1 MKQFAFDGEWVPD
14 IDPSKIGENNFAIL
28 RNFRYDDGGIAPVEG
43 YTKLTTLPCDTNNT
57 YVYPAEA
64 VHIESTVAGDYV
76 VCAAWNSDETDS
88 RIYYR
93 TTSLVA
99 AGNFETASLF
109 TPNSA
114 AVDHR
119 LAELPRGVGYANE
132 YESIV
137 WEGETT
143 LPGGVFTSTGV
154 TNLSAPNAIHYT
166 NEVRNDYDDST
177 NVMSVDTTHR
187 SVVIGT
193 TRPASSWTFTVK
205 TPNAVAGST
214 TGYMWTSSGWED
226 MSVTDGTKSGTNP
239 FAISGTITTAADVV
253 TRCRPA
259 FMEGMYLYWYLF
271 IITGAIFTVSKI
283 TCRMPAQPIV
293 DIWDGVY
300 RTCVSHEV
308 LLDSGSSARDYLL
321 EVNEPSN
328 IDNPIGSRI
337 GTLTDSGY
345 IEVAF
350 EEATAGIFFELLG
363 SLENTNTSTG
373 SVAYWNGTA
382 YTTVG
387 TIYDN
392 TQTGG
397 DTIFGRTGTI
407 TWAPPAVGSEKIRT
421 KQGVTGFFYRLTVS
435 HDLSGGTDEGVII
448 DIISGI
454 PAPRVM
460 RGHKFPA
467 RYGQRSFWCGDVY
480 GNEPNSM
487 DYGPPNTVDVFNGT
501 QSSDRGQRIYVG
513 DQAVLTGATSI
524 YNRFGSSIYET
535 MLIFKNAS
543 THLMY
548 GTGPH
553 DYKLYTI
560 SQSYGCPAP
569 RTIAAA
575 EIGYQMKGGA
585 SRNVAIWMSYRGPVI
600 FDGAVLLPL
609 DGVDLYFDPRKTS
622 TYINTTYI
630 TDFHGWFD
638 PFWKE
643 YHLLMA
649 TGSSTTLNT
658 HIVYDLRR
666 KRWFEIKYDA
676 GADSVPQVAF
686 TGRDAGGAIKQLGMM
701 GSTDTNYQGHLYEL
715 ESGTDW
721 DGTDLTHLVRTAD
734 FFVNQQETPG
744 SIFIESR
751 VQELKLGHEVP
762 DFEADA
768 SNTGFTISVNYYGNG
783 SQTAEALTDIVITR
797 DDHIEIV
804 DLLAEDSTTLQTE
817 LGDDIEYDAVQQYR
831 YITDTQAINKVG
843 LTHQF
848 EFSRVSTSLGYIG
861 NFGKNPLW
869 WGFLARPEGL
879 DTR

>member
-1 MKQFAFDGEWVPD
+1 MAILPHTTDSPVMKQFAFDGEWIPD
-14 IDPSKIGENNFAIL
+14 IDPSKIGENNFALL

-43 YTKLTTLPCDTNNT
+43 YTKISNDPTDTNGT

-64 VHIESTVAGDYV
+64 VHIESTVAGDYI
-76 VCAAWNSDETDS
+76 VCACWNVDETAS
-88 RIYYR
+88 KLYYR
-93 TTSLVA
+93 TTSLVST
-99 AGNFETASLF
+99 GDFETTALF

-119 LAELPRGVGYANE
+119 LTELPRGVGYGNE

-143 LPGGVFTSTGV
+143 LPGGVLTMTGLGGLIA
-154 TNLSAPNAIHYT
+154 TNPINYT
-166 NEVRNDYDDST
+166 NEVRNDYDDT
-177 NVMSVDTTHR
+177 VNLLTLDTTHNVL
-187 SVVIGT
+187 VVGT
-193 TRPASSWTFTVK
+193 TRPCSSWTFTIK
-205 TPNAVAGST
+205 TPNSTAGST
-214 TGYMWTSSGWED
+214 TGYFWSDGSGWIN

-239 FAISGTITTAADVV
+239 FAVTGTITTALDMVS
-253 TRCRPA
+253 RSKPA
-259 FMEGMYLYWYLF
+259 YMEGMYLYWYF
-271 IITGAIFTVSKI
+271 FVATNAVATISKV
-283 TCRMPAQPIV
+283 TCRMAAQHIV
-293 DIWDGVY
+293 DIWDGTY
-300 RTCVSHEV
+300 RTIVSHEV
-308 LLDSGSSARDYLL
+308 EDGTAGTPKDYLL

-328 IDNPIGSRI
+328 IDYPIGSRV

-345 IEVAF
+345 IEFAF
-350 EEATAGIFFELLG
+350 EERTAGIFFEIIG
-363 SLENTNTSTG
+363 SLENTATST
-373 SVAYWNGTA
+373 SSIAYWNGTA
-382 YTTVG
+382 FTTVG
-387 TIYDN
+387 TIYDG

-397 DTIFGRTGTI
+397 DTTLGRTGVI
-407 TWAPPAVGSEKIRT
+407 SWMPPVEGSEKVKT

-435 HDLSGGTDEGVII
+435 HDISGAGGATDEGCII

-454 PAPRVM
+454 PAPRTM
-460 RGHKFPA
+460 RGHKFPT
-467 RYGQRSFWCGDVY
+467 RYGQRSFWCGDIY

-513 DQAVLTGATSI
+513 DQAELTGATSI

-575 EIGYQMKGGA
+575 EIGYKMQGGA

-609 DGVDLYFDPRKTS
+609 DGVDLYFDPRKTD

-630 TDFHGWFD
+630 QDFHGWFD

-649 TGSSTTLNT
+649 TGTSTTLNT

-666 KRWFEIKYDA
+666 KRWFEVYYDA
-676 GADSVPQVAF
+676 GVDSVPQVAF
-686 TGRDAGGAIKQLGMM
+686 TGRDAGGSIKQLGLM
-701 GSTDTNYQGHLYEL
+701 GSTDTDYQGHLYQL
-715 ESGTDW
+715 ESGSDW
-721 DGTDLTHLVRTAD
+721 DGTDLTHKVKTCD
-734 FFVNQQETPG
+734 FFVFQQEVPG
-744 SIFIESR
+744 SIFVESR
-751 VQELKLGHEVP
+751 MQEIKLGHEVP

-768 SNTGFTISVNYYGNG
+768 TNTGFTISVNYYGNG
-783 SQTAEALTDIVITR
+783 SQTAVALTDIVITR
-797 DDHIEIV
+797 DDHIETV
-804 DLLAEDSTTLQTE
+804 DLMAEDGETLQTE
-817 LGDDIEYDAVQQYR
+817 ADDDLEYDAVQQ
-831 YITDTQAINKVG
+831 
-843 LTHQF
+843 
-848 EFSRVSTSLGYIG
+848 
-861 NFGKNPLW
+861 
-869 WGFLARPEGL
+869 
-879 DTR
+879 